1 MQQNEIRALIKLYS
15 LISFYSGMSEYD
27 LYDIFQEIIPF
38 ILIFLFFIE
47 TMHEI
52 FQLSIS
58 ILNVEQINM
67 GRMKVK
73 VQKKVDN
80 IKDIII

>member
-1 MQQNEIRALIKLYS
+1 MK
-15 LISFYSGMSEYD
+15 
-27 LYDIFQEIIPF
+27 
-38 ILIFLFFIE
+38 
-47 TMHEI
+47 

-73 VQKKVDN
+73 VQKVDN